1 MGPHGYGLSRWTFAA
16 DNGSVGRALGIPL
29 TLVTLLAGAFLFMQQ
44 SKTIGQT
51 STTAAQAETQ
61 AVQEGG
67 AANFLQVQ
75 QVLQAY
81 FAENSTYVG
90 ATLPPGSGVTL
101 AAATPSTYCL
111 ETTIQGVVS
120 HETGPGGQ
128 PAAGPC

>member
-1 MGPHGYGLSRWTFAA
+1 
-16 DNGSVGRALGIPL
+16 VGRTLGIPL
-29 TLVTLLAGAFLFMQQ
+29 TLVTLLAGAFLFVQQ
-44 SKTIGQT
+44 SKTVGPA

-81 FAENSTYVG
+81 YAENGTYVG

-101 AAATPSTYCL
+101 AAATGSSYCL
-111 ETTIQGVVS
+111 ETSVQGAVS

-128 PAAGPC
+128 PAPGPC